1 MRKNSLRSSE
11 FQRELEL
18 DGEYQK
24 KKRKK
29 KTSMK
34 PQKKKKK
41 KDIHE
46 TTI

>member
-1 MRKNSLRSSE
+1 MRRNSLRSSE

-29 KTSMK
+29 K
-34 PQKKKKK
+34 
-41 KDIHE
+41 DIHE
-46 TTI
+46 TTKKKKKRHS

>member
-24 KKRKK
+24 KK
-29 KTSMK
+29 
-34 PQKKKKK
+34 

-46 TTI
+46 TTKKKKKKGHP

>member
-24 KKRKK
+24 KK
-29 KTSMK
+29 
-34 PQKKKKK
+34 K

-46 TTI
+46 TTHKKRKRHS